1 MPNSSRPL
9 AVVTGSSRGIGRAI
23 ALKLAHDGF
32 DLYCCSR
39 NEESLAKLME
49 DIKAEVPE
57 CKLET
62 RSCDV
67 SEADEVKAMAA
78 SLQESARPVRVLV
91 NNAGVFRPGNIADEE
106 EGCLEL
112 MLNTNLYSAY
122 HLSRGL
128 LSLLKPGSDI
138 INICSVAS
146 LKPYPGGGSYGISK
160 YAMLGFSQNLR
171 EELKDAGI
179 RVTAVMPGATLTD
192 SWAGVELPEE
202 RFMPAEDVAEAVC
215 NAIRLSPR
223 TVVEDIVLRPQL
235 GDI

>member
-1 MPNSSRPL
+1 
-9 AVVTGSSRGIGRAI
+9 
-23 ALKLAHDGF
+23 
-32 DLYCCSR
+32 
-39 NEESLAKLME
+39 
-49 DIKAEVPE
+49 
-57 CKLET
+57 
-62 RSCDV
+62 
-67 SEADEVKAMAA
+67 
-78 SLQESARPVRVLV
+78 
-91 NNAGVFRPGNIADEE
+91 
-106 EGCLEL
+106 

-202 RFMPAEDVAEAVC
+202 RFIPAEDVAEAVC